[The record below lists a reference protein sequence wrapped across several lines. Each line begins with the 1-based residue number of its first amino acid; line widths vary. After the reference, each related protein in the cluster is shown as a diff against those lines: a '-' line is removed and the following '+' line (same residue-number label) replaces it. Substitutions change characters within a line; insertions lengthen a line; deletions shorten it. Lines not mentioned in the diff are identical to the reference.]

1 MARTARTEQT
11 PQTRETAPASQLPR
25 AARAPQAPQQPPG
38 PRVPRTARTLAD
50 LWRISA
56 LVYREAMFQSFYVLK
71 RGGQLPATKAPGEF
85 RKFMNQS
92 ALVMKSLLCVFLG
105 GTAVGAAFGA
115 AKASFPGVT
124 PAVSMAVVAG
134 MFILAVAFIITV
146 MAMDMVTGFVSA
158 KAVQTLVLLP
168 LSRQEVATTTLLGF
182 LRIFDAP
189 LVTGLAAFAIS
200 HVVLTR
206 SVVGALAYLAGVG
219 TAEAFAVVL
228 ALALAELFYAKVF
241 NQTGSGFRS
250 VARILYLIISI
261 MPGVGMYL
269 LFNYQASAAKAILAA
284 IAANPGLA
292 GVLQFIY
299 PASFGFLIAAATGA
313 QGATRGML
321 VASGLASVA
330 YVGLAA
336 WGLAWAA
343 SRLRARALGGAVG
356 AGGGPRGRTVA
367 KDFRVRPV
375 APWLGV
381 LIKDMRLVFRS
392 PSEAALLLMPAAA
405 VVPWAVVMG
414 SRGRLAVSAPGLV
427 TFVGFMAVT
436 AVPALFNVEAVGQAY
451 VRTLPVKSRWTL
463 SAKAAVATTT
473 YIVSVIVLLVVAA
486 LAGRAE
492 TGALVPFGGFGVLP
506 TAAGSLVT
514 GCVLSARSRL
524 SGGGGRVSPF
534 MSSGS
539 YLAALAAGGVAVA
552 VPYIVARIGSTMFRF
567 THLPTYFTVGLL
579 ELMMVAA
586 AVLSERPASQRSPGG
601 KARRNQR

>member
-1 MARTARTEQT
+1 M
-11 PQTRETAPASQLPR
+11 RETAPASQPPR
-25 AARAPQAPQQPPG
+25 AARAAQALQQAPG

-71 RGGQLPATKAPGEF
+71 RGGQLPTTKAPGEF

-115 AKASFPGVT
+115 AHASFPGVT
-124 PAVSMAVVAG
+124 PAVGMAVVAA

-158 KAVQTLVLLP
+158 KAAQTLALLP

-189 LVTGLAAFAIS
+189 LVTGLVAFAIS

-206 SVVGALAYLAGVG
+206 SVTGALAYLAGVG

-269 LFNYQASAAKAILAA
+269 MFNYQASAAKAILAA

-321 VASGLASVA
+321 VASGLASAV
-330 YVGLAA
+330 YIGLAA

-343 SRLRARALGGAVG
+343 TRLRARALGGAVG
-356 AGGGPRGRTVA
+356 AGGGPRTVA

-414 SRGRLAVSAPGLV
+414 SRGRLAVSALGLV

-492 TGALVPFGGFGVLP
+492 TGALVPFGGSGVLP

-514 GCVLSARSRL
+514 GSVLSARSRL
-524 SGGGGRVSPF
+524 GGSGGRVSPF

-552 VPYIVARIGSTMFRF
+552 VPYIVARIGSAAFGF
-567 THLPTYFTVGLL
+567 AYLPTYFVVGLL
-579 ELMMVAA
+579 EFALVAA
-586 AVLSERPASQRSPGG
+586 TVLSERSAS
-601 KARRNQR
+601 